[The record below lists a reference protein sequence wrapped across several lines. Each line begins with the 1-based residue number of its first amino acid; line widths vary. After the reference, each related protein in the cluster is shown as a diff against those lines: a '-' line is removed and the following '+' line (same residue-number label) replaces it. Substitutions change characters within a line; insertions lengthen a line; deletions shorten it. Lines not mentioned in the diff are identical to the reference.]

1 MRCQQLQ
8 LQEIFNRAILL
19 HRAKS
24 QPAAYVVGVS
34 SDELS
39 TQRQRPQTQ
48 MIAVH
53 AVETKKRPGVQSSGL
68 TGRHSFF
75 FHHQRR
81 RVLPDGIVRRRLLNI
96 DIGPAGTLVESLHR
110 EAMGMY
116 KNSNGRC
123 PFTNAVRD
131 ALLTGRRRRR
141 CLTVKRPRTKD
152 PLLCLPQRPSC
163 IYTTLSK
170 PL

>member
-53 AVETKKRPGVQSSGL
+53 VVETKKRPGVQSSGL

-81 RVLPDGIVRRRLLNI
+81 RVLPDGIVRRRLFEQ
-96 DIGPAGTLVESLHR
+96 AGTLVESLHR

-123 PFTNAVRD
+123 PFTNQSG
-131 ALLTGRRRRR
+131 TR
-141 CLTVKRPRTKD
+141 C
-152 PLLCLPQRPSC
+152 
-163 IYTTLSK
+163 
-170 PL
+170 

>member
-48 MIAVH
+48 IS
-53 AVETKKRPGVQSSGL
+53 R
-68 TGRHSFF
+68 
-75 FHHQRR
+75 
-81 RVLPDGIVRRRLLNI
+81 RRRLLNI
-96 DIGPAGTLVESLHR
+96 DNFTSAGTLVESLHR
-110 EAMGMY
+110 EAMGRY
-116 KNSNGRC
+116 KNRC
-123 PFTNAVRD
+123 PFTNAIRD
-131 ALLTGRRRRR
+131 ALLTGRRRR
-141 CLTVKRPRTKD
+141 LTVKRPRTKD
-152 PLLCLPQRPSC
+152 PLLCYLNDHLAFTQ
-163 IYTTLSK
+163 LSK
-170 PL
+170 PIKLHGHGACHLPTTRVGLRGAIGAASLYIFYTT